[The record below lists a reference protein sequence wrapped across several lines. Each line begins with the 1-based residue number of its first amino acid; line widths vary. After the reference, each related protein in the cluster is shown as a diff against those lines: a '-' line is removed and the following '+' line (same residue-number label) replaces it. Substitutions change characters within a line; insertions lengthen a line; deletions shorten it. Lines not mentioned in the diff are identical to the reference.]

1 VKDLSGLQAMRKGLL
16 KHSVVLVQIQST
28 TEMKDRIDVL
38 DWDKLSMYDLDV
50 FYLSMLAVE
59 EMLDVLGF
67 VYHSHLVVLEYLF

>member
-1 VKDLSGLQAMRKGLL
+1 VKDQNDLQAMRKGLL
-16 KHSVVLVQIQST
+16 KHFVVLAHIQWT